1 MKLADKGGEAMAE
14 LGMLQVIQVQ
24 PDFDAVVIACFD
36 DTGLDAARCIT
47 VKLGFTF
54 CLLTSSRSVIHFLS

>member
-1 MKLADKGGEAMAE
+1 MAE
-14 LGMLQVIQVQ
+14 PGMWQVIQTQ